1 MFLGKVF
8 RPLTSPQKKTM
19 VNPKNASRDIIHPR
33 SSRLHRAGGTFAM
46 VEDGQ
51 KKRVWWIWCSWWLQ
65 IADDIHWLGGSGE
78 AEEALRFPGGWSDVP
93 KNRLLVVETPPECEV
108 YSVSCGDI
116 IELSAMMEM
125 HVVHLFQYI
134 VINWL
139 LEELKVFT
147 GLCYNAS
154 MKIIGNQ
161 CRTSKS
167 SLQNVATG
175 WIQGD
180 NYTVSGFDLLKSS
193 MITYFI
199 IFPKQT
205 HSTWVPELCHRSWG
219 WILWRAWLW
228 HWDPD

>member
-1 MFLGKVF
+1 M
-8 RPLTSPQKKTM
+8 PQEISSTQILQ
-19 VNPKNASRDIIHPR
+19 VA
-33 SSRLHRAGGTFAM
+33 SSRRNLCHGWRWT
-46 VEDGQ
+46 

-65 IADDIHWLGGSGE
+65 IADDIHWLVVLVTPRNLIPSRCFF
-78 AEEALRFPGGWSDVP
+78 LFGWSDMP
-93 KNRLLVVETPPECEV
+93 KNRLLVVEPPPECEV

-134 VINWL
+134 VMNWL
-139 LEELKVFT
+139 LEELNVFT
-147 GLCYNAS
+147 RLCYNAS
-154 MKIIGNQ
+154 MKIVGNE

-175 WIQGD
+175 WIQGN

-205 HSTWVPELCHRSWG
+205 HSTWVTKLCHRSWG
-219 WILWRAWLW
+219 WILWWAWLW

>member
-1 MFLGKVF
+1 
-8 RPLTSPQKKTM
+8 
-19 VNPKNASRDIIHPR
+19 
-33 SSRLHRAGGTFAM
+33 M
-46 VEDGQ
+46 VEDGP
-51 KKRVWWIWCSWWLQ
+51 KKANLVNLVQLVTSNGWWYPLVGWFWWS
-65 IADDIHWLGGSGE
+65 LGSSQVSRCCFFC
-78 AEEALRFPGGWSDVP
+78 L
-93 KNRLLVVETPPECEV
+93 VETTCPKIGYCSRNPPECEV

-116 IELSAMMEM
+116 IKLSAMMEM

-139 LEELKVFT
+139 LEELNVFT

-154 MKIIGNQ
+154 MKIVGNE

-175 WIQGD
+175 WIQGN

-205 HSTWVPELCHRSWG
+205 LSTWVTKLCHRSWG